1 MATYAIGDLQGCL
14 DPLKRLLDAL
24 AFEPASDRLLFVGD
38 LINRG
43 PDSLG
48 ALRFVHA
55 LGPRATTVLGNHDL
69 HLLAVAFGGEKTKS
83 LLVPGLGIPEI
94 FNINH
99 TMTQAQDM

>member
-24 AFEPASDRLLFVGD
+24 AFEPDSDRLLFVGD

-55 LGPRATTVLGNHDL
+55 LGPRATTV
-69 HLLAVAFGGEKTKS
+69 
-83 LLVPGLGIPEI
+83 
-94 FNINH
+94 
-99 TMTQAQDM
+99 